1 MSQPAPCIASQTS
14 SPCAHIGIQQLQA
27 LAATGRAFQ
36 DGREVFVHCTMSRAE
51 LIRQRLNIQFDI
63 SAARMT
69 VRRDD
74 LTTAQAITQCRVRTE
89 CTHDSLQGW
98 LSYNENKKRTNHIFQ
113 EVSYE
118 PSYT

>member
-14 SPCAHIGIQQLQA
+14 SPRAYVRIQQLQA
-27 LAATGRAFQ
+27 LAVTDRAFQ
-36 DGREVFVHCTMSRAE
+36 LGCKVFAHCTMRKAK
-51 LIRQRLNIQFDI
+51 LIRQRLNIKFSV

-74 LTTAQAITQCRVRTE
+74 LTTAQAITQCRVRAE

-98 LSYNENKKRTNHIFQ
+98 LSYTVNKERTNHIFQ
-113 EVSYE
+113 EVIYE
-118 PSYT
+118 